1 MNDFY
6 LEILNDDIFWE
17 SMDSTLSS
25 IDMNDEIITMLEDGE
40 SNSKQANIIMRVVD
54 AIMRKIRE
62 IIDWIKGISS
72 NKNEQTYADFLKQ
85 LESRARDIRIE
96 FDKDPS
102 YAYTQYV
109 DIFKIISKNYDKSGS
124 NDNKDWFSDIDD
136 ILSREPKNSELTIS
150 DCLKLSTKFKDLSN
164 NYKNLSDKAYNI
176 IRTKSKNGV
185 DTKDERRV
193 LTIIGKIETDI
204 KKRMMMLTPSVL
216 SKKGSIKEKLK
227 LVLGDPRTPGKL
239 AQLALSLGIIAASA
253 IYKKTSDAI
262 TKKKRFDDAI
272 SDVMD
277 NRIENDMLLNKVKG
291 GYNVRDADV
300 KKKHGRLDEVYI
312 KYQNSDGDNK
322 YNKYSRKDYKE
333 KYKGNDL
340 WQIY

>member
-6 LEILNDDIFWE
+6 LNMLNDDIFWE
-17 SMDSTLSS
+17 SMDTTMSS
-25 IDMNDEIITMLEDGE
+25 IDVNDEILIMLEDGE
-40 SNSKQANIIMRVVD
+40 NDSKQANIIMRAVD
-54 AIMRKIRE
+54 AIMKKIRE

-85 LESRARDIRIE
+85 LESRAKDIRIE

-109 DIFKIISKNYDKSGS
+109 DIFKVISKNYDKSGS

-150 DCLKLSTKFKDLSN
+150 DCLKLSTKFKDLSS

-227 LVLGDPRTPGKL
+227 LVLADPRTPGKL
-239 AQLALSLGIIAASA
+239 AQLAISIGILSASA
-253 IYKKTSDAI
+253 IYGKVDNAIRRKK
-262 TKKKRFDDAI
+262 I
-272 SDVMD
+272 SDD
-277 NRIENDMLLNKVKG
+277 NVTKAMNDHLHQEIIDGKIS
-291 GYNVRDADV
+291 GYGVRDARIN
-300 KKKHGRLDEVYI
+300 KKRGRIDSVDI
-312 KYQNSDGDNK
+312 KFQNSDGDSLYGT
-322 YNKYSRKDYKE
+322 YNRKDYA
-333 KYKGNDL
+333 N
-340 WQIY
+340 